1 LERYTNTKVNFDT
14 IDQNEDP
21 DVKQGTGLFETTSS
35 YVVAASTTT
44 EPFAQSDIIDQN
56 EDPDVKQ
63 GTGLFETTSSY
74 VVAASTTTKFFAQLS
89 DTIDQIEVSDVKQ
102 EQYPSNCDE
111 DDYSYGGGDDWYG
124 GGGSDD
130 DDCYG
135 GGFGGYG
142 RTNDVYQS
150 PASNPIETVF
160 DRILPLKVL
169 ALCLKWL
176 KGLTDQPP
184 EILQAIEI
192 VTQWQNGKSAGR
204 SFMSE
209 RFHPPIKSWITP
221 SDVRD
226 GDWLKK
232 KCGLSTSLPH
242 QLVSPDDVN
251 SLFEFIEESKKA
263 LGVTGVKGFVLTS
276 NKSAETKAQEKATK
290 YAKKKVNVPK
300 SRKTCRAELLL
311 LAKDQRSP
319 GLSYHPDFVRALKA
333 LSKWIGRI
341 HLWFGPW
348 ITARS
353 LQIAKSGLTSSHIVA
368 VAEKLSG
375 SVESFQN
382 EFPLTSV
389 FMALAVSE
397 FSTRKEFTLESQKQG
412 ALNPHLEALL
422 ALVTEHEPCG
432 LSAVALVLPLPEIYT
447 KIPKEDIDYIYSSW
461 MKWAALFGKFLDIQ
475 WDRGVWRCSRRK
487 MRVPPS
493 FRRHQTGYSGK
504 PVNSSGYNAVIDGW
518 NNMVQGTRVAVSVG
532 KINGAPLFLKGL
544 QLIADDQFRW
554 AQQDGKG
561 CHPDVLVFD
570 AITRQGIVP
579 WRVVT
584 KPDEI
589 DTMKVITSL
598 SQACT
603 DAGVP
608 LESWLGLPK
617 KRTRDVRHHVDM
629 ICGCSVPAMS
639 VECADFLKSLGIF
652 GAGDW
657 TGK

>member
-1 LERYTNTKVNFDT
+1 
-14 IDQNEDP
+14 
-21 DVKQGTGLFETTSS
+21 
-35 YVVAASTTT
+35 
-44 EPFAQSDIIDQN
+44 
-56 EDPDVKQ
+56 
-63 GTGLFETTSSY
+63 
-74 VVAASTTTKFFAQLS
+74 
-89 DTIDQIEVSDVKQ
+89 
-102 EQYPSNCDE
+102 
-111 DDYSYGGGDDWYG
+111 
-124 GGGSDD
+124 
-130 DDCYG
+130 
-135 GGFGGYG
+135 
-142 RTNDVYQS
+142 
-150 PASNPIETVF
+150 
-160 DRILPLKVL
+160 VL
-169 ALCLKWL
+169 ALCATFLQ
-176 KGLTDQPP
+176 GLTDQLPK
-184 EILQAIEI
+184 IFQAIEI

-209 RFHPPIKSWITP
+209 RFHPAINASWITP

-226 GDWLKK
+226 GDWLKR
-232 KCGLSTSLPH
+232 KCSLSASLPH
-242 QLVSPDDVN
+242 QLVSPDDA
-251 SLFEFIEESKKA
+251 SALFEFIEESKKA

-276 NKSAETKAQEKATK
+276 NKSAEKKAQEKATK
-290 YAKKKVNVPK
+290 YATFLSLKRDPEKKKVNVPT

-311 LAKDQRSP
+311 DKDQRSP

-333 LSKWIGRI
+333 LSKWIGRT

-353 LQIAKSGLTSSHIVA
+353 LQIAKSGLTSSCIVA

-397 FSTRKEFTLESQKQG
+397 FSARKAFTLESQKQG

-422 ALVTEHEPCG
+422 ALVTEHEPRG
-432 LSAVALVLPLPEIYT
+432 LSAVALVLPLSEIYT

-475 WDRGVWRCSRRK
+475 WNRGVWRCSRRK

-493 FRRHQTGYSGK
+493 RRHQTGYSGK
-504 PVNSSGYNAVIDGW
+504 PVNSSGYNAVVDGW

-532 KINGAPLFLKGL
+532 GISGAPLFLKGL
-544 QLIADDQFRW
+544 QLIADDQFRM
-554 AQQDGKG
+554 AQFANKPI
-561 CHPDVLVFD
+561 HPDVLVFD

-579 WRVVT
+579 WWVVT
-584 KPDEI
+584 KPDTI

-603 DAGVP
+603 DAKVP

-617 KRTRDVRHHVDM
+617 KRTRDVKHHVDM

>member
-1 LERYTNTKVNFDT
+1 MKYRLIVRASPSAEVKLQIAQTNTNDLSDIENQVKVSDEEYEN
-14 IDQNEDP
+14 
-21 DVKQGTGLFETTSS
+21 SS
-35 YVVAASTTT
+35 Y
-44 EPFAQSDIIDQN
+44 D
-56 EDPDVKQ
+56 
-63 GTGLFETTSSY
+63 
-74 VVAASTTTKFFAQLS
+74 
-89 DTIDQIEVSDVKQ
+89 
-102 EQYPSNCDE
+102 
-111 DDYSYGGGDDWYG
+111 DDYYGSYNNYTDGY
-124 GGGSDD
+124 
-130 DDCYG
+130 DDCESGYG
-135 GGFGGYG
+135 GGYG

-150 PASNPIETVF
+150 KAKDPIGTLY
-160 DRILPLKVL
+160 DRILPGKVIS
-169 ALCLKWL
+169 LCLTWL
-176 KGLTDQPP
+176 QGLTDVPKVL
-184 EILQAIEI
+184 EAI
-192 VTQWQNGKSAGR
+192 TTLTKWQKVEPASQ
-204 SFMSE
+204 SFMPE
-209 RFHPPIKSWITP
+209 RFHPAIKSWITT

-226 GDWLKK
+226 ANWLKN
-232 KCGLSTSLPH
+232 KCKELTESLPDK
-242 QLVSPDDVN
+242 LDSPDNVN
-251 SLFEFIEESKKA
+251 SLFKFIEESKKA
-263 LGVTGVKGFVLTS
+263 LGVTGVKGFVRTS
-276 NKSAETKAQEKATK
+276 NKSAETKAQEKASE
-290 YAKKKVNVPK
+290 YATFLSRKRDPKKVTVPT

-311 LAKDQRSP
+311 DKDQRSP

-333 LSKWIGRI
+333 LSKWIGRT
-341 HLWFGPW
+341 HLWFDPW

-353 LQIAKSGLTSSHIVA
+353 LQIAKSGLTSSCIVA

-375 SVESFQN
+375 SVESFQS

-397 FSTRKEFTLESQKQG
+397 FSTRKAFTLESQRQG
-412 ALNPHLEALL
+412 ALNPYLETLL
-422 ALVTEHEPCG
+422 ALVIKHEPRG

-447 KIPKEDIDYIYSSW
+447 KIPKEDIENIYFSW

-475 WDRGVWRCSRRK
+475 WDRGVWRCARRQ

-493 FRRHQTGYSGK
+493 FKRSQSGYSGK

-532 KINGAPLFLKGL
+532 GISGVPLFLKGL

-554 AQQDGKG
+554 GQRDGKG

-579 WRVVT
+579 WWVVT
-584 KPDEI
+584 KPNEI

-617 KRTRDVRHHVDM
+617 MRTEEVKHHVNM
-629 ICGCSVPAMS
+629 ICGCLVPTMS

-652 GAGDW
+652 GARDW
-657 TGK
+657 AGK

>member
-1 LERYTNTKVNFDT
+1 MKYRLIVRASPSAEVKLQIAQTNNTNGLFDT
-14 IDQNEDP
+14 TNQID
-21 DVKQGTGLFETTSS
+21 
-35 YVVAASTTT
+35 
-44 EPFAQSDIIDQN
+44 
-56 EDPDVKQ
+56 
-63 GTGLFETTSSY
+63 
-74 VVAASTTTKFFAQLS
+74 
-89 DTIDQIEVSDVKQ
+89 VSDVQQ
-102 EQYPSNCDE
+102 ENPTA
-111 DDYSYGGGDDWYG
+111 DDYDDHEYD
-124 GGGSDD
+124 GSWDCGYYDD
-130 DDCYG
+130 NEDNDDNDDYD
-135 GGFGGYG
+135 GGYG
-142 RTNDVYQS
+142 RTNSVHQS
-150 PASNPIETVF
+150 TATDPIATLY
-160 DRILPLKVL
+160 DRILPGNVIK
-169 ALCLKWL
+169 LCLAW
-176 KGLTDQPP
+176 
-184 EILQAIEI
+184 LQAFTELPNVLEAIATLAE
-192 VTQWQNGKSAGR
+192 WQKVEPATR

-209 RFHPPIKSWITP
+209 RFHPAINASWITP

-226 GDWLKK
+226 ADWLKR
-232 KCGLSTSLPH
+232 KCSLSTSLPH
-242 QLVSPDDVN
+242 QLVSPDDAN
-251 SLFEFIEESKKA
+251 ALFAFIEESKSA

-276 NKSAETKAQEKATK
+276 DKSAERKAQLKASE
-290 YAKKKVNVPK
+290 YASFLSRKRDPKKVTVPK
-300 SRKTCRAELLL
+300 SRKTCRADLLL
-311 LAKDQRSP
+311 DKDKRSS
-319 GLSYHPDFVRALKA
+319 GLSYHPDFKRALKA
-333 LSKWIGRI
+333 LAKWIGRT

-353 LQIAKSGLTSSHIVA
+353 LQIAKSGLTSSCIVA

-375 SVESFQN
+375 SVEAFQS

-397 FSTRKEFTLESQKQG
+397 FSTRKVFTLESQRQG
-412 ALNPHLEALL
+412 ALNTHLEAIL
-422 ALVTEHEPCG
+422 ALVTAHEPRG

-447 KIPKEDIDYIYSSW
+447 KIPKEDVDNIYSSW

-475 WDRGVWRCSRRK
+475 WDRGVWTCARRK

-493 FRRHQTGYSGK
+493 FRRRQSGCSGK
-504 PVNSSGYNAVIDGW
+504 PVNSSGYNAVVDGW

-532 KINGAPLFLKGL
+532 GISGAPLFLKGL

-554 AQQDGKG
+554 GQQDGKG

-579 WRVVT
+579 WWVVT

-617 KRTRDVRHHVDM
+617 MRTEDVRHHVDM